1 MNTQDFWK
9 CLAATILGG
18 QNPRWNQTCITLSLH
33 MKWWKEHR
41 IQKTTSAFYLLKT
54 QGQHLSI
61 WFKWLDPKNRLCFSV
76 KNDQFYLP
84 FVTKSFRYPKMQGF
98 LHLIRLFW
106 LRVFHYINLTYSFH
120 RWGFLPFG
128 VPGFCGPMFMGSKKT
143 TLPTDPWPRL
153 PTSEPASCVVASGR
167 WTDLYKASSGRD
179 LLWGFWVTSMWG
191 DFFLG
196 HLEEAGTNDVLGVKY
211 IYIYIITSFI
221 PCFKRLCVLFWC

>member
-61 WFKWLDPKNRLCFSV
+61 WFIWLDPKNRLRSV

-84 FVTKSFRYPKMQGF
+84 SVTKSFRYPKMQGF

-106 LRVFHYINLTYSFH
+106 LRVFHYINLTYSSH
-120 RWGFLPFG
+120 RWGFLPYPPFWG
-128 VPGFCGPMFMGSKKT
+128 TRILRPMFMGWKKNNAAN
-143 TLPTDPWPRL
+143 LSLASVANFWACVLCGCIGQMDRSVQGIFGSWPFWWVL
-153 PTSEPASCVVASGR
+153 S
-167 WTDLYKASSGRD
+167 DLHLVYF
-179 LLWGFWVTSMWG
+179 L
-191 DFFLG
+191 LG

-211 IYIYIITSFI
+211 MYKYI
-221 PCFKRLCVLFWC
+221 